1 MNHRIDIDVR
11 EGTVS
16 HNMGRIE
23 VLLLAFYIPYLSVQL
38 AVNNLLCKTSC
49 TYAIGLFILA
59 SPDTPDSSRSQGLCV
74 SARVPE
80 NSKAVVEILL
90 RPGPD
95 SV

>member
-1 MNHRIDIDVR
+1 MNRRIDIDVR

-49 TYAIGLFILA
+49 TYAIGLSMLA
-59 SPDTPDSSRSQGLCV
+59 LHRTR
-74 SARVPE
+74 
-80 NSKAVVEILL
+80 LL
-90 RPGPD
+90 VHNLKDFVYPHEYLKTAKRL
-95 SV
+95 

>member
-1 MNHRIDIDVR
+1 MNRRIDIDVR

-49 TYAIGLFILA
+49 TYAIGLSMLA
-59 SPDTPDSSRSQGLCV
+59 LHRTR
-74 SARVPE
+74 
-80 NSKAVVEILL
+80 LL
-90 RPGPD
+90 VQNLKDFVYPHEYLKTAKRL
-95 SV
+95 